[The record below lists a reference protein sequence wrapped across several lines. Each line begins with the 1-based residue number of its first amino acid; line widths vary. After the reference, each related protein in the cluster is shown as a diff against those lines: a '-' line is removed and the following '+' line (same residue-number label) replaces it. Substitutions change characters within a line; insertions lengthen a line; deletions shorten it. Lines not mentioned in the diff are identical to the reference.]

1 MLLQE
6 AYDVMMH
13 VTYGWS
19 EGHVAH
25 DAGDLEH
32 EASLV
37 VAPKISYLLARAYK
51 VVSLWVGAT
60 TWVTTAL
67 VLARSPSSR
76 TVVQMGHDTC
86 WSTTCGPTIG

>member
-19 EGHVAH
+19 QGHVAH

-32 EASLV
+32 EVSLV
-37 VAPKISYLLARAYK
+37 VAPKISYLLA
-51 VVSLWVGAT
+51 
-60 TWVTTAL
+60 
-67 VLARSPSSR
+67 
-76 TVVQMGHDTC
+76 
-86 WSTTCGPTIG
+86 